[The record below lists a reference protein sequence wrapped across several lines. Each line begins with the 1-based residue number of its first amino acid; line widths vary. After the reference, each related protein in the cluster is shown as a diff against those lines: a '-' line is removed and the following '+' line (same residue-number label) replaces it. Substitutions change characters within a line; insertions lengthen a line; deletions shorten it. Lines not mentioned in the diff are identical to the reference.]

1 MVHVALLV
9 VVLIMVAGAL
19 WVFTGAGKRDPVA
32 LGEVAGR
39 CPAGA
44 KPTAGSVPACAARP
58 AIGDAASGTT
68 TGDAAGAERCAAE
81 AALVRELLRGALGRT
96 DYHDAM
102 AGLAATDAVR
112 NPMGV
117 PPAS

>member
-19 WVFTGAGKRDPVA
+19 WVFTGAGKPDPVA
-32 LGEVAGR
+32 LGEVAGG

-58 AIGDAASGTT
+58 AI
-68 TGDAAGAERCAAE
+68 GDAAGAERCAAE

-102 AGLAATDAVR
+102 AGLAATDAAR